1 MYIIL
6 NYIKLYIMCIL
17 NDHFSLSM
25 MMVLGAT
32 IYIDVNDETY
42 EILYQFH
49 QVEVSWCTLKICS
62 NKKTTKQPKAPAL
75 VQLAA
80 LWVSSR
86 GQPQPW
92 KQRRY
97 YLEGTVYEGIRIM
110 LAPS

>member
-1 MYIIL
+1 ML
-6 NYIKLYIMCIL
+6 
-17 NDHFSLSM
+17 LS
-25 MMVLGAT
+25 
-32 IYIDVNDETY
+32 IYDVNDETY

-75 VQLAA
+75 VQLLAA